1 MFLGNIFFSVNKFL
15 IIFLPF
21 ILIFRN
27 SAANIV
33 SVYMGVSF
41 LLYCLIKNNFSYYKN
56 FIFFYFAIILLYL
69 IINSF
74 FSFNPAI
81 SIIPSIGYARI
92 VLFIISLSFFF
103 SEYNYIKKYLFFS
116 FIACILLFFIDS
128 LVQLLSG
135 SNLLGMS
142 GAESR
147 MSSFFG
153 RKLIMGSFV
162 VRLLP
167 LILAISFLLR
177 IPHRNFVNLFITI
190 ISGILVLLSG
200 ERTSFLYYIFI
211 ILVYFYFNFNKKYF
225 IYLIVLL
232 FSFSVFTTAFNKKI
246 IDRLFSHT
254 LSQLTENNKF
264 NYLSYRHTL
273 HIETAYKMFLE
284 NKLLGHGLNSFRF
297 LCSDKKY
304 SVEDEIR
311 NKNTFKSNLDGKFLI
326 EKEKTAIE
334 TRYNLYIID
343 KDNFKQ
349 RIFDVHELVF
359 MGQAQYFYLFVKDG
373 DAVTKDQKIFSYFEI
388 GNGCNTHPHNIYL
401 EFLSELG
408 LIGFA
413 FFFLIFLYTSF
424 HLLKFI
430 FRHYTKKIYDYEK
443 SLVLCLASI
452 FISMFPLLPS
462 GSYFNS
468 WLMFIS
474 YLPIG
479 LYLSILKKND

>member
-128 LVQLLSG
+128 FVQLLSG

-142 GAESR
+142 GGESR
-147 MSSFFG
+147 ISSFFG

-167 LILAISFLLR
+167 LILAISFLLK
-177 IPHRNFVNLFITI
+177 IPHRNLVNLFIII
-190 ISGILVLLSG
+190 ISGMLVLLSG
-200 ERTSFLYYIFI
+200 ERTSSLYYIFI
-211 ILVYFYFNFNKKYF
+211 ICVYFYFNFTKKYL

-232 FSFSVFTTAFNKKI
+232 ISFSIFITTFNKKI

-273 HIETAYKMFLE
+273 HIETAYKMFLD
-284 NKLLGHGLNSFRF
+284 NKFLGHGLKSFQF

-311 NKNTFKSNLDGKFLI
+311 NNNVIKSNLDGKFLI
-326 EKEKTAIE
+326 EKERTEKE
-334 TRYNLYIID
+334 TRYNLFIVD
-343 KDNFKQ
+343 KNNFKQ
-349 RIFDVHELVF
+349 RIFNVDELVF

-373 DAVTKDQKIFSYFEI
+373 DIVTRDQKIFSYFEI
-388 GNGCNTHPHNIYL
+388 RNGCNTHPHNIYL

-408 LIGFA
+408 LIGFI
-413 FFFLIFLYTSF
+413 FFFSIFLYTSF
-424 HLLKFI
+424 HLLKFT

-462 GSYFNS
+462 GSYFSS
-468 WLMFIS
+468 WLMVIS

-479 LYLSILKKND
+479 LYLSILKKNE

>member
-1 MFLGNIFFSVNKFL
+1 
-15 IIFLPF
+15 
-21 ILIFRN
+21 
-27 SAANIV
+27 
-33 SVYMGVSF
+33 
-41 LLYCLIKNNFSYYKN
+41 
-56 FIFFYFAIILLYL
+56 
-69 IINSF
+69 
-74 FSFNPAI
+74 
-81 SIIPSIGYARI
+81 
-92 VLFIISLSFFF
+92 
-103 SEYNYIKKYLFFS
+103 
-116 FIACILLFFIDS
+116 
-128 LVQLLSG
+128 
-135 SNLLGMS
+135 
-142 GAESR
+142 
-147 MSSFFG
+147 
-153 RKLIMGSFV
+153 MGSFV

-177 IPHRNFVNLFITI
+177 IPHRNFVNLFIII

-200 ERTSFLYYIFI
+200 ERTAFLYYIFI

-326 EKEKTAIE
+326 EKEKTATE

-413 FFFLIFLYTSF
+413 FFFSIFLYTSF